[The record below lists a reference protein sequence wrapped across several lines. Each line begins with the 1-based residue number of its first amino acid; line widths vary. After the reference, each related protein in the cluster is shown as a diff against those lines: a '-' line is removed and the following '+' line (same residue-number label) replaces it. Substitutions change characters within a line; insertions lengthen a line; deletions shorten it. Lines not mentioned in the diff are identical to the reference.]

1 MSHKEK
7 YVNKG
12 FEVFTRM
19 FMKYDILGKRS
30 LEIGKGVKM
39 NASHVHTI
47 EAIGKGYANTVT
59 SLSGYFMIT
68 KGAVSQVISRLHEDG
83 YIQKTQG
90 NNKVVVLELT
100 DSGKQALKSHDKYNM
115 SIVKKLQVVEDK
127 YTKKELECF
136 LNILTDVDRI
146 FGEFIEGIK

>member
-1 MSHKEK
+1 MSHKDK

-90 NNKVVVLELT
+90 NNKVVILELT
-100 DSGKQALKSHDKYNM
+100 DSGKHALKSHDKYNM
-115 SIVKKLQVVEDK
+115 SIVKKLQVVEDN

-146 FGEFIEGIK
+146 FGEFIEEIK